1 VIRIILEE
9 KARLLAQRKAELGI
23 TGRNYV
29 AVNSGKH
36 RTESKRELLRTI
48 ERETEARG
56 IRPRFRA
63 VID

>member
-1 VIRIILEE
+1 MIRITLEE
-9 KARLLAQRKAELGI
+9 KVRFLAQRKAELGI

-48 ERETEARG
+48 ERETKARG
-56 IRPRFRA
+56 VQPRFRA